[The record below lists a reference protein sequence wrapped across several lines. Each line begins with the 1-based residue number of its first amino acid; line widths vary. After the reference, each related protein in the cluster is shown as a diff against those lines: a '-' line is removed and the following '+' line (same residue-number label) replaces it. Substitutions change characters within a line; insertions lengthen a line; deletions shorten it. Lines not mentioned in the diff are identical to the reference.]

1 MKSYFAKKDISL
13 LMTETIVL
21 KVYKKFNVWIKYIY
35 CRFITEFLKG
45 KENKWKILIH
55 MEKREDSGSGNSRPA
70 TDTHLLFITV

>member
-1 MKSYFAKKDISL
+1 MIKYGNLVPDEKLFCQKDISL

-45 KENKWKILIH
+45 KENNWK
-55 MEKREDSGSGNSRPA
+55 D
-70 TDTHLLFITV
+70 

>member
-35 CRFITEFLKG
+35 CRLLLQNLKG
-45 KENKWKILIH
+45 KRINGRFWKGNKWK
-55 MEKREDSGSGNSRPA
+55 DCY
-70 TDTHLLFITV
+70 TWT